1 MGYRTK
7 IEVLQ
12 KWKTMNPTGTDK
24 YLLTPGPLTTS
35 LATKRA
41 MLSDWGSRDSNFIA
55 ITRRIRDR
63 LLTIAGVESSHVA
76 VPYHDYTTAKAAL
89 IGYSRNLAMELGPLG
104 IRVNT
109 VAPGLVYAT
118 DASRSTKEGMKTSL
132 FRKRH

>member
-7 IEVLQ
+7 IDVLQ
-12 KWKTMNPTGTDK
+12 KWKTMNPTGIDK
-24 YLLTPGPLTTS
+24 YLLTPGTLTSS

-118 DASRSTKEGMKTSL
+118 EASRSTKEGMKTPL
-132 FRKRH
+132 FSKRH